1 METQLVERDNSLPRS
16 PTGRFRATLWS
27 VVLLSAQSQAPG
39 SEAALAEFCRLY
51 WYPIYAFVRYR
62 GYPPHD
68 AQDLTQSFF
77 LHLLEHKA
85 LTHVDPLRGK
95 FRSFLLAS
103 VQIFSRMRRTVSAVK
118 REEET
123 GNLCAW
129 TPRTLKNVIGSSQST
144 I

>member
-1 METQLVERDNSLPRS
+1 M
-16 PTGRFRATLWS
+16 
-27 VVLLSAQSQAPG
+27 LLSAQSKTPG

-62 GYPPHD
+62 GYAPHD

-103 VQIFSRMRRTVSAVK
+103 VQNFLSDEADRARRKKRGGDREFVCMDAENAEERYRLGVQWVSLI
-118 REEET
+118 R
-123 GNLCAW
+123 
-129 TPRTLKNVIGSSQST
+129 RST
-144 I
+144 SICDAPWH